1 MTIKIGSRT
10 SKLALKQVEIAMK
23 SIRVSN
29 FEIVEVD
36 TQGDKRSR
44 ENKVQ
49 FDKKNFV
56 EDIDNLIVDKKI
68 DIAVHSAKDMP
79 AVSNFSDLDEIYISN
94 DLVQGDEKYN
104 SRNDIL
110 IFRESMDPV
119 FERNMK
125 IGTSS
130 LRRKLQSKFF
140 LEATEIANLNGNVD
154 TRIKKL
160 NEGEYD
166 CIILAKA
173 GCERLKLNLNYL
185 ELEHLTSIS
194 QGSICLRFNKESE
207 EIHKLLGPLNDDVMK
222 SKINECNHFLN
233 LIDADCNSAVAVDYR
248 DDVLQAEV
256 YGKKEFIKFSA
267 LNAKDAFKRF
277 EELDGLRLLNEHNWY
292 KSKKY
297 F

>member
-23 SIRVSN
+23 RIGETV
-29 FEIVEVD
+29 FEIVGVD
-36 TQGDKRSR
+36 TAGDKSSR

-56 EDIDNLIVDKKI
+56 EDIDDLLADRKI
-68 DIAVHSAKDMP
+68 DIAIHSAKDMP
-79 AVSNFSDLDEIYISN
+79 AASNLSDLDEIYISN
-94 DLVQGDEKYN
+94 DLIQRDEKYN

-110 IFRESMDPV
+110 IFRNNDDLV
-119 FERNMK
+119 FEKNMK

-160 NEGEYD
+160 NDGEYD

-173 GCERLKLNLNYL
+173 GCERLELDLNYL
-185 ELEHLTSIS
+185 ELDHLTNIS
-194 QGSICLRFNKESE
+194 QGSICLRFSKKRE
-207 EIHKLLGPLNDDVMK
+207 EILKLLEPFSDDGMK
-222 SKINECNHFLN
+222 RKINECNSFLN
-233 LIDADCNSAVAVDYR
+233 LINADCNSAVAVDYK
-248 DDVLQAEV
+248 DEVLQAEV
-256 YGKKEFIKFSA
+256 YGKNEYIKFSA
-267 LNAKDAFKRF
+267 LNAEEAFIRF
-277 EELDGLRLLNEHNWY
+277 KELDGLRLLNEH
-292 KSKKY
+292 S
-297 F
+297 

>member
-1 MTIKIGSRT
+1 MKIRIGSRT

-23 SIRVSN
+23 RIGAPN
-29 FEIVEVD
+29 FEIIGVD
-36 TQGDKRSR
+36 TAGDRRSR

-110 IFRESMDPV
+110 IFRENVDPV

-160 NEGEYD
+160 NDGEYD

-173 GCERLKLNLNYL
+173 GCERLELDLNYL
-185 ELEHLTSIS
+185 ELDHLTNIS
-194 QGSICLRFNKESE
+194 QGSICLRFNKKRE
-207 EIHKLLGPLNDDVMK
+207 EIFKLLEPFSDDEMK
-222 SKINECNHFLN
+222 KKINECNNFLN
-233 LIDADCNSAVAVDYR
+233 LINANCNSAVAVDYK
-248 DDVLQAEV
+248 DEVLHAEI
-256 YGKKEFIKFSA
+256 YGKNEYIKFSA
-267 LNAKDAFKRF
+267 VNAEEAFVRFKD
-277 EELDGLRLLNEHNWY
+277 LDGLRLLNEH
-292 KSKKY
+292 S
-297 F
+297 

>member
-23 SIRVSN
+23 RIGETG
-29 FEIVEVD
+29 FEIVGVD
-36 TQGDKRSR
+36 TAGDKSSR

-56 EDIDNLIVDKKI
+56 EDIDDLLADRKI
-68 DIAVHSAKDMP
+68 DIAIHSAKDMP
-79 AVSNFSDLDEIYISN
+79 AVSNLSDLDEIYISN
-94 DLVQGDEKYN
+94 DLIQRDEKYN

-110 IFRESMDPV
+110 IFRNNDDLV
-119 FERNMK
+119 FEKNMK

-160 NEGEYD
+160 NDGEYD

-173 GCERLKLNLNYL
+173 GCERLELDLNYL
-185 ELEHLTSIS
+185 ELDHLTNIS
-194 QGSICLRFNKESE
+194 QGSICLRFSKKRE
-207 EIHKLLGPLNDDVMK
+207 EILKLLQPFSDDGMK
-222 SKINECNHFLN
+222 RKINECNSFLN
-233 LIDADCNSAVAVDYR
+233 LINADCNSAVAVDYK
-248 DDVLQAEV
+248 DEVLQAEV
-256 YGKKEFIKFSA
+256 YGKNEYIKFSA
-267 LNAKDAFKRF
+267 LNAEEAFLCFKD
-277 EELDGLRLLNEHNWY
+277 LDGFRLLNEH
-292 KSKKY
+292 S
-297 F
+297 

>member
-23 SIRVSN
+23 RIRVSN

-222 SKINECNHFLN
+222 RKINECNHFLN

-277 EELDGLRLLNEHNWY
+277 EELDGLRLLNEHN
-292 KSKKY
+292 
-297 F
+297 

>member
-23 SIRVSN
+23 SIRVSD

-79 AVSNFSDLDEIYISN
+79 AVSNFSDLYEIYISN

-110 IFRESMDPV
+110 IFRENMDPV

-140 LEATEIANLNGNVD
+140 LDATEIANLNGNVD

-222 SKINECNHFLN
+222 RKINECNHFLN

-267 LNAKDAFKRF
+267 LNAEDAFKRF
-277 EELDGLRLLNEHNWY
+277 KELDGLRLLNEHN
-292 KSKKY
+292 
-297 F
+297 

>member
-23 SIRVSN
+23 SIRVSD

-110 IFRESMDPV
+110 IFRENMDPV

-222 SKINECNHFLN
+222 RKINECNHFLN

-267 LNAKDAFKRF
+267 LNAEDAFERF
-277 EELDGLRLLNEHNWY
+277 KELDGLRLLNEHN
-292 KSKKY
+292 
-297 F
+297 

>member
-110 IFRESMDPV
+110 IFRENMDPV

-140 LEATEIANLNGNVD
+140 LEATEIGNLNGNVD

-160 NEGEYD
+160 NDGEYD

-185 ELEHLTSIS
+185 ELKHLTSIS

-207 EIHKLLGPLNDDVMK
+207 EIHKLLGPLNDDGMK
-222 SKINECNHFLN
+222 RKINECNYFLN

-267 LNAKDAFKRF
+267 LNAEDAFKRF
-277 EELDGLRLLNEHNWY
+277 KELDGLRLLNEHN
-292 KSKKY
+292 
-297 F
+297 

>member
-23 SIRVSN
+23 SIRVSD

-79 AVSNFSDLDEIYISN
+79 AVSNFSDLEEIYISN

-160 NEGEYD
+160 IDGEYD

-173 GCERLKLNLNYL
+173 GCERLELDLNYL
-185 ELEHLTSIS
+185 ELDHLTNIS
-194 QGSICLRFNKESE
+194 QGSICLRFSKKRE
-207 EIHKLLGPLNDDVMK
+207 EILKLLEPFSDDGMK
-222 SKINECNHFLN
+222 RKINECNSFLN
-233 LIDADCNSAVAVDYR
+233 LINADCNSAVAVDYK
-248 DDVLQAEV
+248 DEVLQAEV
-256 YGKKEFIKFSA
+256 YGKNEYIKFSA
-267 LNAKDAFKRF
+267 LNAEEAFLRFKD
-277 EELDGLRLLNEHNWY
+277 LDGFRLLNEH
-292 KSKKY
+292 S
-297 F
+297 

>member
-110 IFRESMDPV
+110 IFRENMDPV

-222 SKINECNHFLN
+222 RKINECNHFLN

-277 EELDGLRLLNEHNWY
+277 EELDGLRLLNEHN
-292 KSKKY
+292 
-297 F
+297 

>member
-23 SIRVSN
+23 SIRVSD

-79 AVSNFSDLDEIYISN
+79 AVSNFSDLYEIYISN

-110 IFRESMDPV
+110 IFRENMDPV

-222 SKINECNHFLN
+222 RKINECNHFLN

-267 LNAKDAFKRF
+267 LNAEDAFKRF
-277 EELDGLRLLNEHNWY
+277 KELDGLRLLNEHN
-292 KSKKY
+292 
-297 F
+297 

>member
-23 SIRVSN
+23 SIRVSD

-110 IFRESMDPV
+110 IFRENMDPV

-207 EIHKLLGPLNDDVMK
+207 EIHKLLGPLDDDVMK
-222 SKINECNHFLN
+222 RKINECNHFLN

-256 YGKKEFIKFSA
+256 YGKKEFIKFSE
-267 LNAKDAFKRF
+267 LNAEDAFKRF
-277 EELDGLRLLNEHNWY
+277 KELDGLRLLNEHN
-292 KSKKY
+292 
-297 F
+297 

>member
-23 SIRVSN
+23 SIRVSD

-94 DLVQGDEKYN
+94 DLVQDDEKYN

-110 IFRESMDPV
+110 IFRENMDPV

-222 SKINECNHFLN
+222 RKINECNHFLN

-277 EELDGLRLLNEHNWY
+277 EELDGLRLLNEHN
-292 KSKKY
+292 
-297 F
+297 

>member
-10 SKLALKQVEIAMK
+10 SKLALKQVEIAMNRIGVP
-23 SIRVSN
+23 S
-29 FEIVEVD
+29 FEIVGVD
-36 TQGDKRSR
+36 TAGDKRSR

-56 EDIDNLIVDKKI
+56 EDIDDLLVDRKI
-68 DIAVHSAKDMP
+68 DIAIHSAKDMP
-79 AVSNFSDLDEIYISN
+79 AVSNLSDLDEIYISN
-94 DLVQGDEKYN
+94 DLAQRDEKYN

-110 IFRESMDPV
+110 IFRKNEDPV
-119 FERNMK
+119 FEKNMK

-140 LEATEIANLNGNVD
+140 LEATEIVNLNGNVD

-160 NEGEYD
+160 NDGEYD

-185 ELEHLTSIS
+185 ELKHLTSIS

-207 EIHKLLGPLNDDVMK
+207 EIHKLLGPLNDDGMK
-222 SKINECNHFLN
+222 RKINECNYFLN

-267 LNAKDAFKRF
+267 LNAEGAFKRF
-277 EELDGLRLLNEHNWY
+277 KELDGLRLLNEHN
-292 KSKKY
+292 
-297 F
+297 

>member
-29 FEIVEVD
+29 FEVVEVD

-110 IFRESMDPV
+110 IFRENVDPV

-160 NEGEYD
+160 NDGEYD

-173 GCERLKLNLNYL
+173 GCKRLKLNLNYL

-207 EIHKLLGPLNDDVMK
+207 EIHKLLGPLNDYVMK
-222 SKINECNHFLN
+222 RKINECNHFLN

-248 DDVLQAEV
+248 DDVLQAEI

-267 LNAKDAFKRF
+267 FNAEDAFKRF
-277 EELDGLRLLNEHNWY
+277 KELDGLRLLNEHN
-292 KSKKY
+292 
-297 F
+297 

>member
-44 ENKVQ
+44 ENKIQ

-110 IFRESMDPV
+110 IFRENVDPV

-160 NEGEYD
+160 NDGEYD

-207 EIHKLLGPLNDDVMK
+207 EIHKLLGPLNDDGMK
-222 SKINECNHFLN
+222 RKINECNHFLN
-233 LIDADCNSAVAVDYR
+233 LIDADCNSGVAVDYR

-267 LNAKDAFKRF
+267 LNAEDAFKRF
-277 EELDGLRLLNEHNWY
+277 KELDGLRLLNEHN
-292 KSKKY
+292 
-297 F
+297 

>member
-23 SIRVSN
+23 RICVPN

-36 TQGDKRSR
+36 TAGDKRSR

-56 EDIDNLIVDKKI
+56 EDIDNLIVDRKI
-68 DIAVHSAKDMP
+68 DIAIHSAKDMP

-94 DLVQGDEKYN
+94 DLVQSDEKYN

-110 IFRESMDPV
+110 IFRKNVAPV

-140 LEATEIANLNGNVD
+140 LEAIEIANLNGNVD

-160 NEGEYD
+160 NDGEYD

-173 GCERLKLNLNYL
+173 GCERLKLDLNYA

-194 QGSICLRFNKESE
+194 QGSICIRFNKESE
-207 EIHKLLGPLNDDVMK
+207 EVHKLLGPLNDHEMK
-222 SKINECNHFLN
+222 RKINECNHFLN

-248 DDVLQAEV
+248 DDVLRAEV
-256 YGKKEFIKFSA
+256 YGKKEFIRFSA
-267 LNAKDAFKRF
+267 LNAEEAFSRF
-277 EELDGLRLLNEHNWY
+277 KELDGLRLLNEH
-292 KSKKY
+292 S
-297 F
+297 

>member
-110 IFRESMDPV
+110 IFRENMDPV

-140 LEATEIANLNGNVD
+140 LEATEIANLNGNID

-222 SKINECNHFLN
+222 RKINECNHFIN

-277 EELDGLRLLNEHNWY
+277 EELDGLRLLNEHN
-292 KSKKY
+292 
-297 F
+297 

>member
-1 MTIKIGSRT
+1 MIIKIGSRA

-44 ENKVQ
+44 LNKVQ

-94 DLVQGDEKYN
+94 DLVQGNEKYN

-110 IFRESMDPV
+110 IFRENMDPV

-140 LEATEIANLNGNVD
+140 LEATEIGNLNGNVD

-160 NEGEYD
+160 NDGEYD

-185 ELEHLTSIS
+185 ELKHLTSIS

-207 EIHKLLGPLNDDVMK
+207 EIHKLLGPLNDDGMK
-222 SKINECNHFLN
+222 RKINECNYFLN

-267 LNAKDAFKRF
+267 LNAEDAFKRF
-277 EELDGLRLLNEHNWY
+277 KELDGLRLLNEHN
-292 KSKKY
+292 
-297 F
+297 

>member
-110 IFRESMDPV
+110 IFRENMDPV

-222 SKINECNHFLN
+222 RKINECNHFLN

-267 LNAKDAFKRF
+267 LNAKDAFRRF
-277 EELDGLRLLNEHNWY
+277 EELDGLRLLNEHN
-292 KSKKY
+292 
-297 F
+297 

>member
-23 SIRVSN
+23 RMRASN
-29 FEIVEVD
+29 FEIVKVD
-36 TQGDKRSR
+36 TLGDKRSR

-56 EDIDNLIVDKKI
+56 EDIDNLIMNRKI
-68 DIAVHSAKDMP
+68 DIAVHSAKDVP
-79 AVSNFSDLDEIYISN
+79 AISNFSDLDEIYISN
-94 DLVQGDEKYN
+94 DLVQSNEKYN

-110 IFRESMDPV
+110 IFRKNVDPV
-119 FERNMK
+119 FKRNMK

-140 LEATEIANLNGNVD
+140 LEATEIANLNGNID

-160 NEGEYD
+160 NDGEYD

-173 GCERLKLNLNYL
+173 GCERLQLNLNYL
-185 ELEHLTSIS
+185 ELDHLTSIS

-207 EIHKLLGPLNDDVMK
+207 EIHKLLGPLNDDEMK
-222 SKINECNHFLN
+222 RKINECNHFLN

-248 DDVLQAEV
+248 NDELQAEV

-267 LNAKDAFKRF
+267 LNAEDAFKRF
-277 EELDGLRLLNEHNWY
+277 KELDGLRLLNEHN
-292 KSKKY
+292 
-297 F
+297 

>member
-1 MTIKIGSRT
+1 MKIRIGSRT

-23 SIRVSN
+23 RIGAPS
-29 FEIVEVD
+29 FEIIGID
-36 TQGDKRSR
+36 TAGDKRSR

-56 EDIDNLIVDKKI
+56 EDIDDLLVDRKI
-68 DIAVHSAKDMP
+68 DIAIHSAKDMP
-79 AVSNFSDLDEIYISN
+79 AVSNLSGLDEIYISN
-94 DLVQGDEKYN
+94 DLVQSDEKYN

-110 IFRESMDPV
+110 IFRKNEHPV
-119 FERNMK
+119 FKKNMK

-130 LRRKLQSKFF
+130 LRRKMQSKFF
-140 LEATEIANLNGNVD
+140 LEATEIDNLNGNVD

-160 NEGEYD
+160 NDGEYD

-185 ELEHLTSIS
+185 ELKHLTSIS

-207 EIHKLLGPLNDDVMK
+207 EIHKLLGPLNDDGMK
-222 SKINECNHFLN
+222 RKINECNYFLN

-267 LNAKDAFKRF
+267 LNAEDAFKRF
-277 EELDGLRLLNEHNWY
+277 KELDGLRLLNEHN
-292 KSKKY
+292 
-297 F
+297 

>member
-10 SKLALKQVEIAMK
+10 SKLALKQVKIAMK
-23 SIRVSN
+23 SIRVSD
-29 FEIVEVD
+29 FEIIEVD

-110 IFRESMDPV
+110 IFRENIDPV

-222 SKINECNHFLN
+222 RKISECNHFLN

-267 LNAKDAFKRF
+267 LNAEDAFKRF
-277 EELDGLRLLNEHNWY
+277 KELDGLRLLNEHN
-292 KSKKY
+292 
-297 F
+297 